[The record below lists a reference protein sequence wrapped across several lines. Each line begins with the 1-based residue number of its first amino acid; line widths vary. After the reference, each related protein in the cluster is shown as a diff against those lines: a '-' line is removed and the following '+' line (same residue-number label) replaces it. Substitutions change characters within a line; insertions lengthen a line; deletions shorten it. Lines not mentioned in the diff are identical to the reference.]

1 MEIILLEKVNKLGE
15 IGQTVKVKD
24 GYARNFLLPNKIA
37 VRATVEN
44 KKIFDAKREEFE
56 KANQEKKKIAED
68 KLKKLPKS
76 IDIFRE
82 ASEQGALFG
91 SVTSRDIIK
100 TLKEFSDKEVKA
112 KDVVLKQSIKNLG
125 TFNVELILHPE
136 VVGNLKINILN
147 IEEKKK

>member
-56 KANQEKKKIAED
+56 KANQEKKKTAED

-100 TLKEFSDKEVKA
+100 TLKEISDKEVKA